1 MSRRVLLIS
10 YAFPPLLGAGT
21 SRVLKFAKFLPKY
34 GWDPHVLT
42 VDDPDNPLLD
52 YDDLDLSAEG
62 IDENNVSRTRI
73 LNLDLRLSATG
84 VRRPATMLLHD
95 NKFGWWPFAVPQGV
109 KIVRERNISLVFV
122 SVPPLTTLSIAAAVK
137 KRTGVPLV
145 YDFRDLWVGNSA
157 IPIYQNRFKHWLNAH
172 LERNLLGKAD
182 AIVTVTEPW
191 CEQLRKRTPDSAEK
205 LFEVVENGYDPDDF
219 HGLERH
225 KPSTFTM
232 THTGKLYSR
241 TRKVETLFAAVFQ
254 LLEEGSID
262 PARFEL
268 RMVTNV
274 PAYID
279 HAAKSHAVSQVVRA
293 IDYKPRREC
302 LQEQLD
308 SSVLLFLL
316 DQSKDSRGRHT
327 VKVFEYLF
335 AKRPILALVPRDYAA
350 AQLIEECGAGTVVP
364 PDDVEAIKAAVLRYY
379 TRFQADSDVACTTD
393 ENAISQ
399 FNREKLT
406 GKLAALFNRVV
417 EQKAAGTG

>member
-1 MSRRVLLIS
+1 MSRRVLLIN

-34 GWDPHVLT
+34 GWEPYVLT
-42 VDDPDNPLLD
+42 VDDPNNPQLD
-52 YDDLDLSAEG
+52 YDDLDLSTEG
-62 IDENNVSRTRI
+62 INKNNVLRTRI
-73 LNLDLRLSATG
+73 LNPDLRLSAIG
-84 VRRPATMLLHD
+84 LRRPATMLLHD

-109 KIVRERNISLVFV
+109 DTVRQKDIDLVFV
-122 SVPPLTTLSIAAAVK
+122 SVPPFTTLSIAATVK

-145 YDFRDLWVGNSA
+145 YDFRDLWVDNSA
-157 IPIYQNRFKHWLNAH
+157 VPIYRNRLKRWLNAH
-172 LERNLLGKAD
+172 FERNLLGKAD
-182 AIVTVTEPW
+182 AIVTVTKPW
-191 CEQLRKRTPDSAEK
+191 CEELRRRTPDSAEK

-219 HGLERH
+219 RGLERH

-232 THTGKLYSR
+232 TYTGKLYAG
-241 TRKVETLFAAVFQ
+241 TRKVETLFAGVFQ

-274 PAYID
+274 RAYIE
-279 HAAKSHAVSQVVRA
+279 HAAESHAVSQVVRA

-316 DQSKDSRGRHT
+316 DQSEDSRGRHT

-350 AQLIEECGAGTVVP
+350 AQLIEECRAGEVVP

-379 TRFQADSDVACTTD
+379 NRFLADSDVACTTD

-417 EQKAAGTG
+417 EQKAVET